1 MNLLKSFYNF
11 VQNIRFSK
19 TFERDIQNFYVSYIV
34 KDNIYMDCTKNI
46 HGLYIEVSYLFK
58 STLARIKS
66 IQVQIQRIITKKN
79 GFKKGMLAVERQFSL
94 KWKDMEN
101 IKYNPLQKT
110 IR

>member
-34 KDNIYMDCTKNI
+34 GQYI
-46 HGLYIEVSYLFK
+46 HGLYQKYTWIVYRGIIFILINFSKNKVNPGIDTANYYKK
-58 STLARIKS
+58 S
-66 IQVQIQRIITKKN
+66 